1 MILILPIIPIVSE
14 LFSGEIRRA
23 DTPVV
28 FRYKYTTSARRCQ
41 ANRRKN
47 FGGRLGGLRGL
58 VRDALARCIL
68 RAGAS
73 GMMPKCAVQSHFVR
87 KIGRTF

>member
-47 FGGRLGGLRGL
+47 FFGGGLGEL
-58 VRDALARCIL
+58 GELGVLGKTGEL
-68 RAGAS
+68 KTGS
-73 GMMPKCAVQSHFVR
+73 GGCS
-87 KIGRTF
+87 